1 MIDVSPADIIFW
13 ISDHRW
19 WIIALVPIAIVIIV
33 IRARG

>member
-1 MIDVSPADIIFW
+1 MSDVSLADIIFW

-19 WIIALVPIAIVIIV
+19 WLIALVPIAIVLFV